1 MKVVFDGYVALHFAS
16 HRTEEAKQVAS
27 GRRAGGAVSVFGR
40 SRWLRGCALRSVE
53 RDAYLLSIDRRNASG
68 ATARSQLASQSYL
81 VR

>member
-40 SRWLRGCALRSVE
+40 SRVVARLRTAQRGT
-53 RDAYLLSIDRRNASG
+53 RRVP
-68 ATARSQLASQSYL
+68 TEY
-81 VR
+81 